1 MSPGNIR
8 VGRNDDGGGD
18 RQQGHLH
25 QILTRRNYTLAV
37 TTGGG
42 KGEDELLKMALIFS
56 LRLSGIFEFLHGSSN
71 KL

>member
-18 RQQGHLH
+18 RQGHLH

-37 TTGGG
+37 TRGGG
-42 KGEDELLKMALIFS
+42 KGEDEWLKMALILS
-56 LRLSGIFEFLHGSSN
+56 LRLSGIF
-71 KL
+71 